1 MRQLTMVLLAVAGL
15 VVPAAATEIYCD
27 GEQENLNTYLAL
39 FETLF
44 LARDGSR
51 AGEFYAE
58 EFISHNSD
66 AGGAE
71 TTIGRSA
78 QLERMF
84 TGSKSASPDR
94 VLTND
99 VIICKDDMVSTR
111 MTVRGTQTGVMM
123 GHPPTGRKFKFTAMD
138 MFRFKDG
145 KVVERWGESDTA
157 ILIRQLGLE
166 LDLSLQPLAE

>member
-1 MRQLTMVLLAVAGL
+1 
-15 VVPAAATEIYCD
+15 
-27 GEQENLNTYLAL
+27 
-39 FETLF
+39 
-44 LARDGSR
+44 
-51 AGEFYAE
+51 
-58 EFISHNSD
+58 
-66 AGGAE
+66 
-71 TTIGRSA
+71 
-78 QLERMF
+78 MF